1 MSESFYFSKDCLS
14 RDKRRKGEIEERTS
28 EILFIEVGIF
38 ERKFRSLERKTG
50 EEEGKVF
57 ARQTPWRVLM
67 PRICETQEENGN
79 GRERERQ
86 FSSKGNVECE
96 NVAPHLRV
104 VTSNCTRKHWKF
116 SLDRTNFSE
125 RERERKVRIFYI
137 CARDARILTVTSVC
151 LKQKSWR
158 LFFSFES
165 TDFFLFFPFLFL
177 FLRREET
184 AVEEVVHRSF

>member
-1 MSESFYFSKDCLS
+1 MEFSNRSFDLSKEK
-14 RDKRRKGEIEERTS
+14 RGKRRVRYSRGRHLGEY
-28 EILFIEVGIF
+28 LC
-38 ERKFRSLERKTG
+38 L
-50 EEEGKVF
+50 VF
-57 ARQTPWRVLM
+57 AKHKRRM
-67 PRICETQEENGN
+67 GMAE
-79 GRERERQ
+79 RERERDS
-86 FSSKGNVECE
+86 FRAKETSSAKTLPRTSESSRAIARVNIE
-96 NVAPHLRV
+96 NSPLIERIFQ
-104 VTSNCTRKHWKF
+104 R
-116 SLDRTNFSE
+116 E